1 VIKGVATKGASK
13 AVRGEDDV
21 SELYESRTGPLLI
34 KQNLILESRAPEETR
49 QIGQD

>member
-1 VIKGVATKGASK
+1 MT
-13 AVRGEDDV
+13 VRGEDDA
-21 SELYESRTGPLLI
+21 SELYGTHTEPLLI